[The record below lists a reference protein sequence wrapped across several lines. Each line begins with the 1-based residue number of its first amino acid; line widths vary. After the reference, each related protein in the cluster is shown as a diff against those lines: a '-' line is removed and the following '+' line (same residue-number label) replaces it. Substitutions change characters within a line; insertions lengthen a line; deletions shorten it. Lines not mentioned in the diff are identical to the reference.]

1 MNKVYVVGLGPGHRD
16 YILPIA
22 LKVINNS
29 EVIIGGK
36 RHLESID
43 TESKETYI
51 LDGRLESFIDFI
63 KQNYNEK
70 KIAVVVSGDTGF
82 YSLLKYI
89 KRNLNKEIIEVI
101 PGISSMQ
108 YMFSKLGESWDDAY
122 IGSLHGRE
130 ENFIE
135 KIKKYKKV
143 GLLTDKKWTP
153 SSIANELVKNN
164 LSDRTIY
171 VGENLSYEDEK
182 IYKFKEN
189 DIKEN
194 APYKMSV
201 VVIINE

>member
-22 LKVINNS
+22 LKIINNS
-29 EVIIGGK
+29 DIIIGGK
-36 RHLESID
+36 RHLESVD
-43 TESKETYI
+43 TENKEVYI

-63 KQNYNEK
+63 KENYNEK

-135 KIKKYKKV
+135 KIKEYKKV

-153 SSIANELVKNN
+153 SKIANELVENN
-164 LSDRTIY
+164 LKHRTIY

-182 IYKFKEN
+182 IYKFKSD

>member
-1 MNKVYVVGLGPGHRD
+1 MNKVYVVGLGPGHKD
-16 YILPIA
+16 YILPKV
-22 LKVINNS
+22 LKIIDSCDVL
-29 EVIIGGK
+29 IGGK
-36 RHLESID
+36 RHLESVD
-43 TESKETYI
+43 KDNKEIYI
-51 LDGRLESFIDFI
+51 LDGRLQNFIDFI

-89 KRNLNKEIIEVI
+89 KRNLNKKIIEAI

-108 YMFSKLGESWDDAY
+108 YMFSKLCESWDDAF

-135 KIKKYKKV
+135 KVKEYKKV
-143 GLLTDKKWTP
+143 GLLTDKQWTP
-153 SSIANELVKNN
+153 SKIANELVKND

-171 VGENLSYEDEK
+171 VGENLSYDDEK
-182 IYKFKEN
+182 IYKFKSD

-194 APYKMSV
+194 EPYKMSV